1 MWWILL
7 QCSTVNFIFLCFRQL
22 NVSLTTDLVDLFH
35 FFFSFFRPVVQSG
48 ENILFTMRD
57 QKVTTTI
64 QIAYSGEAEDFSWVL
79 PLPNTP
85 ESFDVASDAVFRAL
99 HATTQPLFTMTY
111 NTNCSRFNECNV
123 FYERSGMIEL
133 DADDGGDTKVKILLT
148 GNVGPFTYTVIAA
161 TESDKTGAALFSW
174 LNENKFGIPE
184 IAMPVVA
191 RYVRLKYRF
200 ATLKLQKGKSSGE
213 LVPIVIR
220 YKAPSELD
228 MSCVPLRLTAVAAVE
243 MPVYVWIAGDHRAV
257 PQNFVH
263 LTPDFRKLP
272 WVQCAQQG
280 ISGSGVGAFSIGGA
294 FSNQALCAKEYNDL
308 LKATAAEFGAQKWLT
323 TDFAG
328 PLPTG
333 LLDLIYNPNVL
344 KFDKAKLAAAST
356 AQEFLSLAIGALPL
370 DLRTSPV
377 MLALLREFIPKPAN
391 VGSECADD
399 RSFYAIGGSCLE
411 DVDDFDAKAMANAI
425 EARLIAPTR
434 NARTELEKFP
444 YMTRFYGV
452 FAPQN
457 MVRDPIFR
465 FVKNTALPNVDRTHS
480 VRASFEC
487 TSETFDVTLQFD
499 DKSTRVVSGV
509 KLGQFCGIVAP
520 TDAPVPVIV
529 DDTSRIEVLQAE
541 GADGKLAVK
550 RLSMTNVTVEDD
562 ALSSLDGAIMGAAF
576 DPNFCNLGGKGCSCL
591 AGSCGVSLACNAD
604 TNKCEIAA
612 SSSLFASGALVIV
625 ASLTHM
631 MQYGLV
637 Y

>member
-1 MWWILL
+1 
-7 QCSTVNFIFLCFRQL
+7 
-22 NVSLTTDLVDLFH
+22 
-35 FFFSFFRPVVQSG
+35 
-48 ENILFTMRD
+48 MRD

-85 ESFDVASDAVFRAL
+85 ESFDVASDSVFRAL
-99 HATTQPLFTMTY
+99 HATTQPVFTMTY
-111 NTNCSRFNECNV
+111 NTTCSRFNECNILV
-123 FYERSGMIEL
+123 AERAGMIEL
-133 DADDGGDTKVKILLT
+133 DGDDGDAKVKILLT

-220 YKAPSELD
+220 YKAPSVLD

-272 WVQCAQQG
+272 WLQCAQQG
-280 ISGSGVGAFSIGGA
+280 RSGSTSFSIGDA
-294 FSNQALCAKEYNDL
+294 FGGQAPCVEEYNTL

-333 LLDLIYNPNVL
+333 LLDLIYNPRVL
-344 KFDKAKLAAAST
+344 QFDKAKLAAAST
-356 AQEFLSLAIGALPL
+356 AQEFLSLAINALPL

-377 MLALLREFIPKPAN
+377 MLALLREFIPKPDDVDSA
-391 VGSECADD
+391 CAED
-399 RSFYAIGGSCLE
+399 RDFYAVGGSCLE
-411 DVDDFDAKAMANAI
+411 DVDDFDAKAMANAV

-465 FVKNTALPNVDRTHS
+465 FVKNAALPNVDRTHS
-480 VRASFEC
+480 VRASFDC
-487 TSETFDVTLQFD
+487 TEQTFNVTLQFE
-499 DKSTRVVSGV
+499 DKSTQVVSGV
-509 KLGQFCGIVAP
+509 RVSPRCGLDLTITPV
-520 TDAPVPVIV
+520 VPVLV

-550 RLSMTNVTVEDD
+550 RLSMANVTVEDD

-612 SSSLFASGALVIV
+612 SSTLFASVAFVIV
-625 ASLTHM
+625 IATMTHM
-631 MQYGLV
+631 MQI
-637 Y
+637 